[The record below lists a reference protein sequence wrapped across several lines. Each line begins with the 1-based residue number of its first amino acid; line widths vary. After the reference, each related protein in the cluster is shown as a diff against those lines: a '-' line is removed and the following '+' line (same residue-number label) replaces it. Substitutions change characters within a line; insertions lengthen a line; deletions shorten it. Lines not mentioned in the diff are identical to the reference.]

1 MIMQRFLQSL
11 KPRLVKKKVKKEEV
25 KSKRSSKR
33 GRSSKAKARAK
44 ESFGSIASPSK
55 IILDDW
61 KRLYSNIKTNFFEV
75 AIR

>member
-1 MIMQRFLQSL
+1 MILQRFLQSL

-25 KSKRSSKR
+25 KPKEV
-33 GRSSKAKARAK
+33 AK
-44 ESFGSIASPSK
+44 EEEAPKPKPELKNLLDLLPPSK